1 MNLNFRN
8 KFDEPIAKLKSKFT
22 SSVIPEMKLGESFPE
37 GQFRGGECHDVSQ
50 REYPMQAI
58 LCQNSSK

>member
-50 REYPMQAI
+50 REYPM
-58 LCQNSSK
+58 